1 MIFKGAASNMKRT
14 LDWDKYLET
23 SARAVSGGIVMLKN
37 DGALPLK
44 QGGTAAVFGRIQ
56 LHYYKSGTGSGGMVN
71 VSKVIGITDGLLDAG
86 YKLDEQLLNAY
97 REWDEQNPFDYG
109 EGWGGEPWSQKE
121 MPLTDEL
128 VGGAASRAD
137 AAIVIIGRTA
147 GEEMDNK
154 LEKGAFLLSDLE
166 EDMLRRVTSAF
177 DKTVVLL
184 NTGGLIDMSFM
195 DRYPVSAVMYVW
207 QGGMVGGAGTAAV
220 LTGEVSPSGKL
231 PDTIA
236 YEISDYPSDKFFGSG
251 DMDCY
256 GEDIYV
262 GYRYFETFAKD
273 RVRFPFG
280 FGMSYTS
287 FDLTAS
293 DFKLDGDKVTG
304 SVNVKNTGSTPGREV
319 VQIYCSA
326 PQGKLGKPA
335 RVLCGFDKTRA
346 LQPGESQTLCFE
358 IPLESVASYEDS
370 GVTGHKSAW
379 ILEQG
384 GYVFY
389 AGADVRSASEAYS
402 LTLPETVVRQCKS
415 ALGPLTAFKR
425 MVNSSGKPEFE
436 DVPLTGEAFPHDHA
450 KLPAGIP
457 QTGDRGIRLA
467 DVVNG
472 KNTLEEFTAQLTD
485 YDLSC
490 IIRGEGM
497 GSPKVT
503 AGTAAA
509 FGGVSDTLT
518 ALGIP
523 CACCDDGPSGMR
535 LDCGTKAFSLPN
547 GTLLASTFD
556 RPLMTELFTFMGLEM
571 HTNQVD
577 CLLGPGMNIHR
588 HPLNGRNFEY
598 FSEDPYLTGEMAS
611 AELAGLHSTGAEG
624 TIKHFCGNNRE
635 TRRHFLDSVISER
648 ALREIYL
655 RGFENAVKKGGA
667 KSVMTTYGQVNGVWT
682 AGNYGL
688 VTGILRD
695 DWGFDGFTMTDWW
708 ANINRRGKAPDK
720 SDFAAMAMAQND
732 VYMVTADGAACN
744 DNTLDS
750 LKSGELTRG
759 ELQRNAMNILR
770 FLTTTH
776 AMKRVM
782 GCDDETEI
790 INRPADA
797 GDVDSTDIEFHDI
810 DEDLTLDLT
819 GITTEKGSSY
829 AFGLNVSKPGVY
841 KVTLTASSTLSE
853 LAQTSVSIFA
863 LGSPCGM
870 FTFNGTGGAP
880 VSQTKDVKFLS
891 NFMPI
896 RLYFGGSGLKTQ
908 SIRFELKERWT

>member
-1 MIFKGAASNMKRT
+1 MKRT

-220 LTGEVSPSGKL
+220 LIGEVSPSGKL

-287 FDLTAS
+287 FDIAAS

-346 LQPGESQTLCFE
+346 LQPGESQTLSFE
-358 IPLESVASYEDS
+358 IPLESVASYDDS

-425 MVNSSGKPEFE
+425 MVNSGGKPEFE

-450 KLPAGIP
+450 KLPAEIP

-655 RGFENAVKKGGA
+655 RGFEKAVKKGGA

-682 AGNYGL
+682 AGNYDL

-880 VSQTKDVKFLS
+880 VSQTKDVKCLS

>member
-1 MIFKGAASNMKRT
+1 MKRT

-262 GYRYFETFAKD
+262 GYRYFEAFAKD

-287 FDLTAS
+287 FDITAS

-346 LQPGESQTLCFE
+346 LQPGESQTLSFE
-358 IPLESVASYEDS
+358 IPLESVASYDDS

-425 MVNSSGKPEFE
+425 MVNSGGKPEFE

-450 KLPAGIP
+450 KLPAEIP